1 MVTGMVTD
9 VTNSNQVSSR
19 DPLGTKIL
27 PAFYLLFELRTNL
40 AKGSC
45 KEDGPRA
52 YCALRAYLVPDNT
65 CTHVLYVSAIQQDER
80 LAKDVLKLMLVG

>member
-9 VTNSNQVSSR
+9 VTNPNRVSSR

-40 AKGSC
+40 AKGSY
-45 KEDGPRA
+45 KDGPRA
-52 YCALRAYLVPDNT
+52 YCALRTYLVPDNT
-65 CTHVLYVSAIQQDER
+65 CTHVLYVSAIQQDGKAR
-80 LAKDVLKLMLVG
+80 